1 MSWVPSSRPPLPPRP
16 LSTYPSADYDRQQQQ
31 QHQSHDGRSSRQ
43 SIGSPPS
50 MNYNF
55 QPVGYT
61 SPTPPPQFQQSSYQ
75 QQSQQY
81 TQYQPQQA
89 PHPVRSGIQ
98 DPSRIAIGR
107 LLYVILNMV
116 NRSTLMTRHIHLPLY
131 LCLTRNSTNLL
142 FQVHTP
148 KPTISLPDS
157 TISIRTQVS
166 QSQRQLQHFPPQDDP
181 SQARSCLNK
190 CHHRPCPTCHIHP
203 RHQ

>member
-1 MSWVPSSRPPLPPRP
+1 MIDNNNTNNHMMVDQVGSLSDLPLQWTTTSNPWDTRLQHLHLNSSNHHINNSLSSIPSIN
-16 LSTYPSADYDRQQQQ
+16 LSKRLN
-31 QHQSHDGRSSRQ
+31 R
-43 SIGSPPS
+43 
-50 MNYNF
+50 
-55 QPVGYT
+55 
-61 SPTPPPQFQQSSYQ
+61 
-75 QQSQQY
+75 
-81 TQYQPQQA
+81 
-89 PHPVRSGIQ
+89 VRSGIRGLY
-98 DPSRIAIGR
+98 RIAIGR